1 MNKPISMLARVNSV
15 YDSHVSWTCVRR
27 SWVDLRCSILY
38 SHYRTPYVQFFGVE
52 NAPIRCTLSFD
63 DDYWLDIRNISG

>member
-27 SWVDLRCSILY
+27 SWVDLRCTIGVSQDPI
-38 SHYRTPYVQFFGVE
+38 FF
-52 NAPIRCTLSFD
+52 ASS
-63 DDYWLDIRNISG
+63 SGSTNFFLLQSYITHEV